1 MTQFM
6 VFLFM
11 MELYGMFMRVGTEV
25 FFVVIVHVIHGR
37 FVSLDII
44 VLMAKV
50 TLCLRTRIMLQ
61 LLVMHFTE
69 N

>member
-25 FFVVIVHVIHGR
+25 FFVVTVHVIHGR
-37 FVSLDII
+37 FVSLGII

-50 TLCLRTRIMLQ
+50 TLCLRIRIMLRS
-61 LLVMHFTE
+61 LVMHFTE

>member
-11 MELYGMFMRVGTEV
+11 MELYGMFMLVGTEA
-25 FFVVIVHVIHGR
+25 FFVVIAHVIHGR